1 MCFWFL
7 GLEGRRF
14 AWAPWRR
21 IYHTESVRRSAEV
34 FWDMQHIEDE
44 ARQPRTWSF
53 EDQRLI
59 NQWGP
64 VGDVPGLLAITIPN
78 VDAGRGAVTLS
89 F

>member
-1 MCFWFL
+1 L

-44 ARQPRTWSF
+44 ARQPRTVVAPS
-53 EDQRLI
+53 RR
-59 NQWGP
+59 
-64 VGDVPGLLAITIPN
+64 PGLLAITIPN